1 MKFLFRTLVILMAVF
16 AGSAGFAATALKV
29 APGGS
34 HVGFSI
40 RNFVSQTP
48 GEFKTFDGS
57 LSFSAA
63 HPESSTV
70 SFEVDVDSVDTG
82 IVKRDEHLRSDDY
95 FGAESQPKMTF
106 ASKAF
111 KRVGVDSY
119 LITGPLTIKGHSKD
133 ISVVA
138 KLERHSQLWTVSQE
152 SYLFTT
158 SFDVDRV
165 EFGVGKP
172 SHLLGSEVHVDLRL
186 DFRAKS

>member
-1 MKFLFRTLVILMAVF
+1 MAVF

-29 APGGS
+29 APSGS

-63 HPESSTV
+63 
-70 SFEVDVDSVDTG
+70 
-82 IVKRDEHLRSDDY
+82 
-95 FGAESQPKMTF
+95 
-106 ASKAF
+106 F

-133 ISVVA
+133 ISVLA

-172 SHLLGSEVHVDLRL
+172 SHLLGSEVHVVLRL